1 MHLWMRIAGRTILVL
16 GMISTPPARAQDV
29 VGSSVSLT
37 MPFELVSGFLV
48 VVNGRI
54 GNLGVMRF
62 IIDTGATTSVIDAK
76 VADRLR
82 LPRSAGKVMTFDRR
96 IPVEWAEIPEFR
108 VGPIVAKTL
117 RVMVI
122 DLARYSRYGKGVD
135 GVVGLDLLT
144 RSEHL
149 GIDYD
154 RRILLF
160 QLADGRPDERAPV
173 RGFKIPI
180 VVQGAPVQLLVDTGF
195 QGILLYRDRVRK
207 QLPKM
212 RTEGEPREVVESGVR
227 ATEVTL
233 PGVRIGGSDQVRIV
247 FLIDGPGQSDL
258 PGVDG
263 VLGAASLHAKR
274 IDFDFT
280 HMVLRCQ

>member
-1 MHLWMRIAGRTILVL
+1 MHRWMRIASGTILVL
-16 GMISTPPARAQDV
+16 GMISTSPTRAQDV

-48 VVNGRI
+48 VVNGQI
-54 GNLGVMRF
+54 GNLRDMRF
-62 IIDTGATTSVIDAK
+62 ILDTGATSSVIDVK

-82 LPRSAGKVMTFDRR
+82 SPRSAGKVMNFDRR
-96 IPVEWAEIPEFR
+96 IPVEWTEIPEFR
-108 VGPIVAKTL
+108 VGPIVAKAL

-122 DLARYSRYGKGVD
+122 DLARYSRYGKDVD
-135 GVVGLDLLT
+135 GVVGLDLLA

-149 GIDYD
+149 SIDYD

-160 QLADGRPDERAPV
+160 QLANERLDERAPL

-180 VVQGAPVQLLVDTGF
+180 VVQGAAVQLLVDTGF

-212 RTEGEPREVVESGVR
+212 RTEGEPKEVVESGVR
-227 ATEVTL
+227 AIEVRL
-233 PGVRIGGSDQVRIV
+233 PGMRIGGSDQVRIV
-247 FLIDGPGQSDL
+247 FLIDGPGQGDL

-263 VLGAASLHAKR
+263 ILGAASLHAKR

>member
-1 MHLWMRIAGRTILVL
+1 MHRWMRIASGTTIVL
-16 GMISTPPARAQDV
+16 GMISTSPTRAQDV

-37 MPFELVSGFLV
+37 MPFELDSGFLV
-48 VVNGRI
+48 VVNGQI
-54 GNLGVMRF
+54 GNLRVMRF
-62 IIDTGATTSVIDAK
+62 ILDTGATSSVIDVK

-82 LPRSAGKVMTFDRR
+82 LPRSAGKVMNFDRR
-96 IPVEWAEIPEFR
+96 IPVEWTEIPEFR
-108 VGPIVAKTL
+108 VGPIVTKAL
-117 RVMVI
+117 RVMVL
-122 DLARYSRYGKGVD
+122 DLARYSRYGKDVD
-135 GVVGLDLLT
+135 GVVGLDLLA
-144 RSEHL
+144 RSEQL
-149 GIDYD
+149 SIDYD

-160 QLADGRPDERAPV
+160 QLANRRLDERAPL

-180 VVQGAPVQLLVDTGF
+180 VVQGAAVQLLVDTGF

-212 RTEGEPREVVESGVR
+212 RTEGEPKEVVESGVR
-227 ATEVTL
+227 ATEVRL
-233 PGVRIGGSDQVRIV
+233 PGMRVGGSDQVRNV
-247 FLIDGPGQSDL
+247 FVIDGPGKGDL

-263 VLGAASLHAKR
+263 ILGAASLHAKR

>member
-1 MHLWMRIAGRTILVL
+1 MHRWMRIAGRTILVL

-82 LPRSAGKVMTFDRR
+82 LQRSAGKVMTFDRR

-180 VVQGAPVQLLVDTGF
+180 VIQGAPVQFLVDTGF
-195 QGILLYRDRVRK
+195 RGILLYRDRVRN
-207 QLPKM
+207 QLPRM
-212 RTEGEPREVVESGVR
+212 RTEGEPKQVVESGMR
-227 ATEVTL
+227 TTEVRL
-233 PGVRIGGSDQVRIV
+233 PGMRIGGSDQVRIV
-247 FLIDGPGQSDL
+247 FLIDGPGRGDL

-263 VLGAASLHAKR
+263 ILGAASLHAKR

>member
-1 MHLWMRIAGRTILVL
+1 MRIASRTILIL
-16 GMISTPPARAQDV
+16 GMISPSSTRAQDV
-29 VGSSVSLT
+29 VGSSTSQT

-48 VVNGRI
+48 VVNGQI
-54 GNLGVMRF
+54 GNLRVMRF
-62 IIDTGATTSVIDAK
+62 IIDSGATSSVIDAK
-76 VADRLR
+76 VADKLR
-82 LPRSAGKVMTFDRR
+82 LPRSAGKVMSFDRR
-96 IPVEWAEIPEFR
+96 IPVEWTEISDFR

-122 DLARYSRYGKGVD
+122 DLARYSRYAKDVD

-149 GIDYD
+149 SIDYD
-154 RRILLF
+154 RKILLF
-160 QLADGRPDERAPV
+160 QLADGRPADWAPV

-180 VVQGAPVQLLVDTGF
+180 VVQGATVQVLVDTGF
-195 QGILLYRDRVRK
+195 QGVLLYRDRVRK

-212 RTEGEPREVVESGVR
+212 RTEGEPKKVVESGVR
-227 ATEVTL
+227 ATEVRL
-233 PGVRIGGSDQVRIV
+233 PGIRIGSSEQVRTV
-247 FLIDGPGQSDL
+247 FLIDGPDQGDL

-263 VLGAASLHAKR
+263 ILGAASLHSKR

-280 HMVLRCQ
+280 HMVLHCQ

>member
-1 MHLWMRIAGRTILVL
+1 MLRWMRIAGRAILVL

-29 VGSSVSLT
+29 VGSSVSMT

-48 VVNGRI
+48 VVNGQI

-62 IIDTGATTSVIDAK
+62 IIDTGAASSVIDAK

-82 LPRSAGKVMTFDRR
+82 LPRSAGRVMSFDRS
-96 IPVEWAEIPEFR
+96 IPIEWTEVPVFR

-117 RVMVI
+117 RVIVI
-122 DLARYSRYGKGVD
+122 DLARYSPYGKDVD
-135 GVVGLDLLT
+135 GVVGLDLLA

-149 GIDYD
+149 SIDYD
-154 RRILLF
+154 RRILSF
-160 QLADGRPDERAPV
+160 QFANGRPDESALV
-173 RGFKIPI
+173 RGFKIPMVI
-180 VVQGAPVQLLVDTGF
+180 QGAAVQLLVDTGF
-195 QGILLYRDRVRK
+195 QGILLYTDRVRK

-212 RTEGEPREVVESGVR
+212 RTEGEPRAVVESGMR
-227 ATEVTL
+227 ATEVRL
-233 PGVRIGGSDQVRIV
+233 PGIRIGASDQVRTV
-247 FLIDGPGQSDL
+247 FLTDGPGRGDL

-263 VLGAASLHAKR
+263 ILGAASLHVKR

-280 HMVLRCQ
+280 HMVLRCE

>member
-1 MHLWMRIAGRTILVL
+1 MHRWMRIASGTTLVL
-16 GMISTPPARAQDV
+16 GMISTSPTRAQDV

-48 VVNGRI
+48 VVNGQI
-54 GNLGVMRF
+54 GNLRDMRF
-62 IIDTGATTSVIDAK
+62 ILDTGATSSVIDVK

-82 LPRSAGKVMTFDRR
+82 SPRSAGKVMNFDRR
-96 IPVEWAEIPEFR
+96 IPVEWTEIPEFR
-108 VGPIVAKTL
+108 VGPIVAKAL

-122 DLARYSRYGKGVD
+122 DLARYSRYGKDVD
-135 GVVGLDLLT
+135 GVVGLDLLA

-149 GIDYD
+149 SIDYD

-160 QLADGRPDERAPV
+160 QLANGRLDERAPL

-180 VVQGAPVQLLVDTGF
+180 FVQGAAVQLLVDTGF

-212 RTEGEPREVVESGVR
+212 RTEGEPKEVVESGVR
-227 ATEVTL
+227 AIEVRL
-233 PGVRIGGSDQVRIV
+233 PGMRIGGPDQVRIV
-247 FLIDGPGQSDL
+247 FLIDGPGQGDL

-263 VLGAASLHAKR
+263 ILGAASLHAKR